1 MINIRPVSDL
11 RNKYPEIEELVLK
24 EDEAVYLTKNG
35 YGSMVVMSLE
45 KYSKL
50 INNAEYNEY
59 IENAL
64 DEADR
69 EAENPD
75 TKYYTH
81 KEVFDKIRR
90 KINEDEIWNKISSF
104 IL

>member
-45 KYSKL
+45 KYAKL
-50 INNAEYNEY
+50 MSNKEYEDY
-59 IENAL
+59 IENEL

-69 EAENPD
+69 EAEDPN
-75 TKYYTH
+75 TKYYSNDEF
-81 KEVFDKIRR
+81 KKMSRR
-90 KINEDEIWNKISSF
+90 
-104 IL
+104 ILDGEE